1 MSSERKPVLTGGC
14 QCGRVR
20 YALYAA
26 PTGIVVCR
34 CRMCQKA
41 AGAPFGVFALLN
53 SADVAWTRGRP
64 ATWRSSSRAYRDF
77 CDTCGTPLAFRPLDR
92 DAIDIPVGSLDE
104 PEKAAPTYEVGR
116 EGKLSW
122 LARLSSLPG
131 KTTLESMGA
140 ERLAQV
146 TSYQHPDHDTAEDW
160 KPLGQQG
167 ATG

>member
-14 QCGRVR
+14 QCGAVR

-26 PTGIVVCR
+26 PTGIGVCH

-41 AGAPFGVFALLN
+41 AGAPFGVFAMVS

-64 ATWRSSSRAYRDF
+64 ASWQSSSRAYRDF
-77 CDTCGTPLAFRPLDR
+77 CGTCGTPLAFRPLDR
-92 DAIDIPVGSLDE
+92 DAIDIMVGSLDE

-122 LARLSSLPG
+122 VARLSSLPG

-146 TSYQHPDHDTAEDW
+146 ISYQHPDHDTAADW
-160 KPLGQQG
+160 TPGTRL
-167 ATG
+167 T